1 LSIGSGASVERV
13 MGVGSSTTEEDTM
26 RFLLLLIGDEEA
38 EGALPREELM
48 AIVQAHMALGQR
60 LRERGAFVLGHALAP
75 SSAVKT
81 VRRTRGDLVSDG
93 PFTETKEQAGGFY
106 IVDAADMEEA
116 LAYAREVPLSPGL
129 AVEVRPIQTFE

>member
-1 LSIGSGASVERV
+1 LSIPLAAGVERV
-13 MGVGSSTTEEDTM
+13 MEVPPTEEETM
-26 RFLLLLIGDEEA
+26 RFLLLLLGDEEA
-38 EGALPREELM
+38 EGAMPREELM
-48 AIVQAHMALGQR
+48 AIVQAHSALGQR

-75 SSAVKT
+75 SSTVKT

-93 PFTETKEQAGGFY
+93 PFAETKEQAGGFY

-129 AVEVRPIQTFE
+129 VVEVRPIQTFE

>member
-1 LSIGSGASVERV
+1 
-13 MGVGSSTTEEDTM
+13 M

-38 EGALPREELM
+38 EGALPREELT
-48 AIVQAHMALGQR
+48 AIVEAHAALGQR
-60 LRERGAFVLGHALAP
+60 LRDRGAFVLGHALAP

-81 VRRTRGDLVSDG
+81 VRRTRGDLISDG
-93 PFTETKEQAGGFY
+93 PFAETKEQAGGFY